1 MGHVMN
7 AKALFRQTMRERRQY
22 DRASP
27 EYQWRTR
34 AARKFVWII
43 RDVPPAIWA
52 QMEVSK

>member
-1 MGHVMN
+1 MN